1 MRSVAYQIARTIP
14 AYSDNIV
21 QLSVEAAD
29 LRSADVRNIWQLLYR
44 SGIFTMQLE
53 RLLSWVFDG
62 LDESDSPGT
71 MVKLIS
77 DLSAQEIPIRLLLIS
92 RETQELSS
100 AVQKLAKVI
109 HLDTIQLEGN
119 GHDSRRFIE
128 QVLSDVARKASYSWY
143 ITPLNL
149 ERAEGMF
156 CGFILQFKES
166 TNALIRRTSRA
177 RSGNCHQGWKHFTTA
192 WLARSQIILI
202 AILRDLHTTFW
213 SGPHVLGD

>member
-1 MRSVAYQIARTIP
+1 MCETSGSGSTGLASSQCSLRDCFLRFLMDWMNQTVLEPWSSYFPVYLHRKHPFAFC
-14 AYSDNIV
+14 
-21 QLSVEAAD
+21 LSV
-29 LRSADVRNIWQLLYR
+29 VRLKNFL
-44 SGIFTMQLE
+44 
-53 RLLSWVFDG
+53 
-62 LDESDSPGT
+62 
-71 MVKLIS
+71 
-77 DLSAQEIPIRLLLIS
+77 
-92 RETQELSS
+92 S
-100 AVQKLAKVI
+100 AVQKFAKVI

-128 QVLSDVARKASYSWY
+128 QVLNDVARKASYSWY

-166 TNALIRRTSRA
+166 TNALIRRTSRT
-177 RSGNCHQGWKHFTTA
+177 RSGNCHQGWEHFTTA

>member
-1 MRSVAYQIARTIP
+1 M
-14 AYSDNIV
+14 
-21 QLSVEAAD
+21 
-29 LRSADVRNIWQLLYR
+29 RNIWQLLYR

-62 LDESDSPGT
+62 LDELDSPGT
-71 MVKLIS
+71 MVKLFS

-100 AVQKLAKVI
+100 AIQKLAKVI
-109 HLDTIQLEGN
+109 HPDTIQLEGN

-128 QVLSDVARKASYSWY
+128 QVLSDVARKASYLWY